1 MENMNMGSGK
11 MKTELTELEK
21 ERIKGR
27 AEAMGILYTLFQQHI
42 NGLKNLQG
50 KFFDD
55 IPEMKNMVE
64 CFRQSSDMLVD
75 YVFAEAGQGLGLVL
89 TSTIEKDNLKMIQ
102 IGVDPDLFRKTFS
115 KFHFINGMPGE
126 NHAEKN

>member
-11 MKTELTELEK
+11 TKTELTELEK

-27 AEAMGILYTLFQQHI
+27 AEAMGILYTLFQRHI
-42 NGLKNLQG
+42 NGLENLQG

-75 YVFAEAGQGLGLVL
+75 YVFAEAGQGLGLAL
-89 TSTIEKDNLKMIQ
+89 TSTIEKDNLKMIHMVLIL
-102 IGVDPDLFRKTFS
+102 IGSGKHFPNFI
-115 KFHFINGMPGE
+115 FINGMPGE
-126 NHAEKN
+126 NHE

>member
-75 YVFAEAGQGLGLVL
+75 YVFAEAGQGLGLAL
-89 TSTIEKDNLKMIQ
+89 TSTIEKDNLKRPKQ
-102 IGVDPDLFRKTFS
+102 QHNQDGVAKQRAPDLS
-115 KFHFINGMPGE
+115 LDASLCLHP
-126 NHAEKN
+126 